1 MSCLLKRTMKNNL
14 PNIRPPHRNILKKS
28 NGLVQTLIVFTCMY
42 ILMSLALPRFFT
54 LTNQLNLI
62 RQLGV
67 NLVVAAGMTFL
78 VLTGEFDISVG
89 SVLALTASVAAKLI
103 GVMDVVPACLIALF
117 IGPAFGLLN
126 GLIVTKGNIPSFIT
140 TLGTMLMARGLAF
153 VITGGKII
161 AKLPESFKFLGQGS
175 VGGIPFSLFIVIF
188 IYFIGFIVLTKTPFG
203 NKVYAVGANKNVA
216 SLFGINPYRVKII
229 CFMAVGLLSSFGGI
243 IILSRIAAIHADAAR
258 GLEFD
263 VIAAVVIGGT
273 NLHGGEGNIFQ
284 TIIGVFII
292 GLIHNFLNLSN
303 ISIFWQDFATGLI
316 ILIAVLLDTLRRRI
330 ALKT

>member
-1 MSCLLKRTMKNNL
+1 M
-14 PNIRPPHRNILKKS
+14 
-28 NGLVQTLIVFTCMY
+28 
-42 ILMSLALPRFFT
+42 
-54 LTNQLNLI
+54 NLI
-62 RQLGV
+62 RQLVV

-103 GVMDVVPACLIALF
+103 NVLGVLPACLIAML

-140 TLGTMLMARGLAF
+140 TLGTMLMARGLAY

-175 VGGIPFSLFIVIF
+175 VGGIPFSLFIVIL
-188 IYFIGFIVLTKTPFG
+188 IYLLGFFVLIKTPFG
-203 NKVYAVGANKNVA
+203 NKVYAVGANKKVA
-216 SLFGINPYRVKII
+216 SLFGINPHRVKII
-229 CFMAVGLLSSFGGI
+229 CFVAVGILSSFGGI

-273 NLHGGEGNIFQ
+273 NLYGGEGNIIQ

-316 ILIAVLLDTLRRRI
+316 ILIAVLLDALRRRI
-330 ALKT
+330 ALRT